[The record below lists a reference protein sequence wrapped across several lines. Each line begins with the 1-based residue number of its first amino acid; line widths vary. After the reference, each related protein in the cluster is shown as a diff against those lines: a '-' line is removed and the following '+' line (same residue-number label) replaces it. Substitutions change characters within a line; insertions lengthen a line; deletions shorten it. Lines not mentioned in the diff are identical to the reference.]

1 MNKCTRK
8 ISMIWLTTSCSRME
22 HNRMWRNPKRK
33 SLRRT
38 KTAPVGKESQVAKLG
53 VLVTLQMQIIQN
65 LPPTEANHQYRVKLR
80 RAKRWNLSNRSP
92 SELNLCPSPHFK
104 KQTSKL
110 RQRKRLNN
118 LMSSLSPRWAPFLR
132 NWRITATKR
141 WESMQKSFVLTTIKL
156 GSSVFS
162 PNSVWLKRNVRETAA
177 LAPLLQRQVSPE
189 DKRWCRRDRPFIS
202 QVLFTNK
209 HSVLC
214 KSADSFQACWP
225 CEFQTRAKSVSRN
238 QLNILNA
245 PTNGTRFHR
254 RFNGLIY
261 KFIQML
267 LQPIVE
273 VC

>member
-1 MNKCTRK
+1 
-8 ISMIWLTTSCSRME
+8 ME

-92 SELNLCPSPHFK
+92 SELNLFPSTHFK

-110 RQRKRLNN
+110 QQRSRLNN

-189 DKRWCRRDRPFIS
+189 DRRWCRRDRPFIS
-202 QVLFTNK
+202 QVLFINK
-209 HSVLC
+209 HSALC

-225 CEFQTRAKSVSRN
+225 VNFRRG
-238 QLNILNA
+238 LNL
-245 PTNGTRFHR
+245 
-254 RFNGLIY
+254 
-261 KFIQML
+261 
-267 LQPIVE
+267 
-273 VC
+273 